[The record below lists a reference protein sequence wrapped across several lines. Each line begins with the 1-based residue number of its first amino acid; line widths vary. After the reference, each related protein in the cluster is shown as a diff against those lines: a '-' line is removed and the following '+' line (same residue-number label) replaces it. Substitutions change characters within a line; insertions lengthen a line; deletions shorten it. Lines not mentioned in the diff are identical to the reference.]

1 MGAMLE
7 HAFMQHAV
15 LAGLC
20 AGVSCGLMGVF
31 VVTMHL
37 SMLGICIAHAAF
49 AGAMLGIW
57 MGFEPIWG
65 ALAFSLAAA
74 AFVGPL
80 ADRGQLNPDSAVGI
94 VFSFMLGLAFLF
106 VGLTP
111 GAKTHALS
119 LFWGS
124 ILTVSTADLAY
135 LAAVTVLLVM
145 LLTLFFKEIQA
156 VVCHRRVAL
165 AVGIP
170 ATVVFYG
177 LLFATGAT
185 VAVSLRTVGGLL
197 IYSLLLNPAAA
208 AFQLTFSLKR
218 MFVLA
223 AAFGVVSCWLG
234 LAGSCFWDLPT
245 GASIVIAST
254 LLFAA
259 ALAVSPKR
267 RMMAWRR

>member
-1 MGAMLE
+1 MWAILGRE
-7 HAFMQHAV
+7 FMQHALV
-15 LAGLC
+15 AGLC
-20 AGVSCGLMGVF
+20 AGISCGLVGVF

-37 SMLGICIAHAAF
+37 SLLGVCVAHAAF

-57 MGFEPIWG
+57 LDFDPIWG

-111 GAKTHALS
+111 GAKTQALS
-119 LFWGS
+119 LFWGN
-124 ILTVSTADLAY
+124 ILTVTTTDLAY
-135 LAAVTVLLVM
+135 LVAVAVLIVLFLV
-145 LLTLFFKEIQA
+145 LFFKEIQA
-156 VVCHRRVAL
+156 VVCHRRVAYS
-165 AVGIP
+165 VGIP

-208 AFQLTFSLKR
+208 AFQLTYSLKR
-218 MFVLA
+218 MFILA
-223 AAFGVVSCWLG
+223 AAFGVFSCWIG
-234 LAGSCFWDLPT
+234 LACSYFWDLPT
-245 GASIVIAST
+245 GATIVITSSII
-254 LLFAA
+254 FAV
-259 ALAVSPKR
+259 ALAISPKR
-267 RMMAWRR
+267 RISSWRI

>member
-1 MGAMLE
+1 M
-7 HAFMQHAV
+7 
-15 LAGLC
+15 
-20 AGVSCGLMGVF
+20 
-31 VVTMHL
+31 
-37 SMLGICIAHAAF
+37 
-49 AGAMLGIW
+49 
-57 MGFEPIWG
+57 
-65 ALAFSLAAA
+65 
-74 AFVGPL
+74 GPL

-156 VVCHRRVAL
+156 VVCHRRVAF

-197 IYSLLLNPAAA
+197 IYSLLLNPAASRSI
-208 AFQLTFSLKR
+208 TFSLKR

-223 AAFGVVSCWLG
+223 RVRVVSCWLG
-234 LAGSCFWDLPT
+234 LAGSCLGPLH
-245 GASIVIAST
+245 GASIVIW
-254 LLFAA
+254 L
-259 ALAVSPKR
+259 
-267 RMMAWRR
+267 WRSRPNGG

>member
-1 MGAMLE
+1 MWAMLE
-7 HAFMQHAV
+7 RAFMQHALV
-15 LAGLC
+15 AGLC
-20 AGVSCGLMGVF
+20 AGVSCGLVGVF

-37 SMLGICIAHAAF
+37 SLLGVCIAHAAF

-57 MGFEPIWG
+57 LGFDPLAG

-94 VFSFMLGLAFLF
+94 VFSLMLGLAFLF
-106 VGLTP
+106 IGLTP
-111 GAKTHALS
+111 GAKTQALS
-119 LFWGS
+119 LFWGN

-135 LAAVTVLLVM
+135 LIAVAAAIVVLLA
-145 LLTLFFKEIQA
+145 LFFKEIQA
-156 VVCHRRVAL
+156 VVCHRRVAFS
-165 AVGIP
+165 VGIP
-170 ATVVFYG
+170 ATLVFYG

-223 AAFGVVSCWLG
+223 AVFGVFSCWIG
-234 LAGSCFWDLPT
+234 LAGSYLWDLPT
-245 GASIVIAST
+245 GASIVIASSII
-254 LLFAA
+254 FGI
-259 ALAVSPKR
+259 ALAISPKR
-267 RMMAWRR
+267 RMTSWRR